1 MTEQSGPNYRRR
13 QLGRTL
19 RRLREGIGMSQEEMG
34 RPLRF
39 SKSKMSRVEQG
50 FIPGYNDFLALLDR
64 CGVIV
69 SDYEPYV
76 RMFDYAKE
84 RGWWHAV
91 GLDDR
96 GFVPV
101 EAEASAVRTYQ
112 LGFVPGLLQTEA
124 YLRGT
129 FDAAR
134 QSYEGE
140 RLENEVAIR
149 LRRKDRL
156 FEESPLSVSAIIDET
171 VLRRESCDREQR
183 QHIVELATLPNVA
196 VQVIPHAVDLHPGL
210 YSNFIVVSFP
220 DPVEPELAYVE
231 YGFGSMQIEKEQE
244 VRAARLLFEHL
255 AEVALDEQGSLAL
268 ISGM

>member
-50 FIPGYNDFLALLDR
+50 YIPGYNDFLALLDR

-84 RGWWHAV
+84 KGWWHAF

-101 EAEASAVRTYQ
+101 EAEASVVRTYE
-112 LGFVPGLLQTEA
+112 LGFIPGLLQTEA
-124 YLRGT
+124 YRRAT
-129 FDAAR
+129 FDGAR
-134 QSYEGE
+134 QPPRSEL
-140 RLENEVAIR
+140 RENEIAVR
-149 LRRKDRL
+149 LRRKQRL
-156 FEESPLSVSAIIDET
+156 YEDPVLTFHAVIDET
-171 VLRRESCDREQR
+171 ALRRVPCDEQQR
-183 QHIVELATLPNVA
+183 QHIVELAALPNVT
-196 VQVIPHAVDLHPGL
+196 VQVIPKSVGSHDGL
-210 YSNFIVVSFP
+210 YSNFSLVTFADPHEP
-220 DPVEPELAYVE
+220 DLAYVE
-231 YGFGSMQIEKEQE
+231 YGFGSLQIEKDVE
-244 VRAARLLFEHL
+244 VSAARLLFDHL
-255 AEVALDEQGSLAL
+255 ASRALDVQVITE
-268 ISGM
+268 M